1 VYLSQRPTR
10 TRSHGLLA
18 QSGGLIMYG
27 EDTVAQR
34 LLQVVRV
41 IVTHEIDIVTESDW
55 FEEYVEAM
63 VDKRIKEMT
72 KEDEAS

>member
-1 VYLSQRPTR
+1 MNDAVN
-10 TRSHGLLA
+10 
-18 QSGGLIMYG
+18 
-27 EDTVAQR
+27 VAER

-55 FEEYVEAM
+55 FEEYVETM

-72 KEDEAS
+72 VRRTEQGEIIDAEV

>member
-1 VYLSQRPTR
+1 MNDTQSQ
-10 TRSHGLLA
+10 
-18 QSGGLIMYG
+18 
-27 EDTVAQR
+27 TVAER

-55 FEEYVEAM
+55 FEEHVETM

-72 KEDEAS
+72 ARRTGQGEIIDAEV

>member
-1 VYLSQRPTR
+1 
-10 TRSHGLLA
+10 
-18 QSGGLIMYG
+18 MYG

-55 FEEYVEAM
+55 FEEYVETM
-63 VDKRIKEMT
+63 VDKRIKEMNVRGT
-72 KEDEAS
+72 DQAEVTHAEV

>member
-1 VYLSQRPTR
+1 
-10 TRSHGLLA
+10 
-18 QSGGLIMYG
+18 MYG

-55 FEEYVEAM
+55 FEEYVETM

-72 KEDEAS
+72 VRRTGQGEIIDAEV

>member
-1 VYLSQRPTR
+1 
-10 TRSHGLLA
+10 
-18 QSGGLIMYG
+18 MYG

-55 FEEYVEAM
+55 FEEYVETM

-72 KEDEAS
+72 VRGTDQAEVTHAEV

>member
-1 VYLSQRPTR
+1 M
-10 TRSHGLLA
+10 H
-18 QSGGLIMYG
+18 G

-55 FEEYVEAM
+55 FEEYVETM

-72 KEDEAS
+72 ARRTGQGEIIDAEV

>member
-1 VYLSQRPTR
+1 
-10 TRSHGLLA
+10 
-18 QSGGLIMYG
+18 MYG

-55 FEEYVEAM
+55 FEEYVETI
-63 VDKRIKEMT
+63 VDKRVKEMT
-72 KEDEAS
+72 ARRTGQGEIDD

>member
-1 VYLSQRPTR
+1 
-10 TRSHGLLA
+10 
-18 QSGGLIMYG
+18 MYG

-55 FEEYVEAM
+55 FEEQVEAM

>member
-1 VYLSQRPTR
+1 
-10 TRSHGLLA
+10 
-18 QSGGLIMYG
+18 MYG
-27 EDTVAQR
+27 EDNVAER

-55 FEEYVEAM
+55 FEEYVETM

-72 KEDEAS
+72 VRRTEQGEIIDAEV

>member
-1 VYLSQRPTR
+1 
-10 TRSHGLLA
+10 
-18 QSGGLIMYG
+18 MYG

-55 FEEYVEAM
+55 FEEYVETM

-72 KEDEAS
+72 ARRKGQGEIIDAEV

>member
-1 VYLSQRPTR
+1 
-10 TRSHGLLA
+10 
-18 QSGGLIMYG
+18 MYG

-55 FEEYVEAM
+55 FEEYVETM

-72 KEDEAS
+72 ARRTEQGEIIDAEV

>member
-1 VYLSQRPTR
+1 
-10 TRSHGLLA
+10 
-18 QSGGLIMYG
+18 MYG

-41 IVTHEIDIVTESDW
+41 IVTHEIDIVTESEW
-55 FEEYVEAM
+55 FEEYVETM

-72 KEDEAS
+72 ARRTGQGEIIDAEV

>member
-1 VYLSQRPTR
+1 
-10 TRSHGLLA
+10 
-18 QSGGLIMYG
+18 MYG
-27 EDTVAQR
+27 EDNVAER

-41 IVTHEIDIVTESDW
+41 IVPHEIDIVTESDW

-72 KEDEAS
+72 VRRTEQGEIIDAEV

>member
-1 VYLSQRPTR
+1 
-10 TRSHGLLA
+10 
-18 QSGGLIMYG
+18 MYG
-27 EDTVAQR
+27 EDTVAER

-55 FEEYVEAM
+55 FEEYVETM

-72 KEDEAS
+72 VRRTEQGEIIDAEV

>member
-1 VYLSQRPTR
+1 
-10 TRSHGLLA
+10 
-18 QSGGLIMYG
+18 MYG

-72 KEDEAS
+72 ARRTGQGEIIDAEV

>member
-1 VYLSQRPTR
+1 
-10 TRSHGLLA
+10 
-18 QSGGLIMYG
+18 MN
-27 EDTVAQR
+27 DTVAER

-55 FEEYVEAM
+55 FEEQVDAM

-72 KEDEAS
+72 QEKERRT

>member
-1 VYLSQRPTR
+1 
-10 TRSHGLLA
+10 
-18 QSGGLIMYG
+18 MYG
-27 EDTVAQR
+27 EDTVAER

-41 IVTHEIDIVTESDW
+41 IVTHEIDIVTESEW

-72 KEDEAS
+72 ARRTGQGEIIDAEV

>member
-1 VYLSQRPTR
+1 
-10 TRSHGLLA
+10 
-18 QSGGLIMYG
+18 MYG

-55 FEEYVEAM
+55 FEEYVETM

-72 KEDEAS
+72 VSGTDKAEVTHAEV

>member
-1 VYLSQRPTR
+1 
-10 TRSHGLLA
+10 
-18 QSGGLIMYG
+18 MYG

-41 IVTHEIDIVTESDW
+41 IVTHEIDIVTESEW
-55 FEEYVEAM
+55 FEEYVETM

-72 KEDEAS
+72 ARRTEQGEIIDAEV

>member
-1 VYLSQRPTR
+1 
-10 TRSHGLLA
+10 
-18 QSGGLIMYG
+18 MYG

-55 FEEYVEAM
+55 FEEYVETM
-63 VDKRIKEMT
+63 VDKRIKEMNVRGT
-72 KEDEAS
+72 DQAEVTHAED

>member
-1 VYLSQRPTR
+1 
-10 TRSHGLLA
+10 
-18 QSGGLIMYG
+18 MYG

-34 LLQVVRV
+34 LLQALRV

-55 FEEYVEAM
+55 FEEYVETM